1 MVGKRMLVKGDSIL
15 DIIPQ
20 RPPFVMID
28 RLISCDETTYVSAL
42 HIKDDNIFCE
52 NGVFTEPGLIENI
65 AQTVAAGASYYF
77 IHFGEGG
84 DEVPSGYIA
93 AIKDLEINFLPG
105 VDSDITTEVDKVH
118 EIHDITIISGKV
130 ISDGKVAAEC
140 SMKIFIDRANEIL
153 KL

>member
-1 MVGKRMLVKGDSIL
+1 MVSKRMLVQGKPIL

-28 RLISCDETTYVSAL
+28 ALVKCDRTSSISGLYITE
-42 HIKDDNIFCE
+42 DNIFSE
-52 NGVFTEPGLIENI
+52 NGLFTEPGLIENI

-77 IHFGEGG
+77 KNFGDGG
-84 DEVPSGYIA
+84 DEVPMGYIG
-93 AIKDLEINFLPG
+93 AIKDLEINFLPK
-105 VDSDITTEVDKVH
+105 VNSNITTEVKTMH
-118 EIHDITIISGKV
+118 EILDITIIAGKV
-130 ISDGKVAAEC
+130 FSDGKLAAEC